1 MTATRVTPLSRVG
14 DSVRRLQEEADRVVS
29 QVRSRISDFARSP
42 ARELDNLVGEA
53 RKVRGNVRSQVRT
66 AVRRVEEGAE
76 PILDRVEQRLA
87 DALRPLVRYLRLASQ
102 ADVEALQRRITSLE
116 KRVQDLSKAA
126 EAA

>member
-1 MTATRVTPLSRVG
+1 
-14 DSVRRLQEEADRVVS
+14 VRKLQEEADRVVS
-29 QVRSRISDFARSP
+29 RVRTRIADFARSP
-42 ARELDNLVGEA
+42 SRELGNLVGEA
-53 RKVRGNVRSQVRT
+53 RRVRGNVRSQVRT

-87 DALRPLVRYLRLASQ
+87 NALRPVVRYLSLASQ
-102 ADVEALQRRITSLE
+102 ADVEALQRRVASLE